1 MTKVTYKAAY
11 NAHVHGALVLY
22 YDFVDSS

>member
-1 MTKVTYKAAY
+1 MPKVTYKAAY
-11 NAHVHGALVLY
+11 NAHVHSALVLY